1 MSKTN
6 VYLFIGENESA
17 KLTKLKNLK
26 TELLSEPCEEFNFEE
41 LYAKKLNLKT
51 LEESFLRLP
60 VNTQKRLLII
70 RGIGNLSKDCN
81 QKLISFIKK
90 PHPRLVLI
98 LEANT
103 PSAQINKITPYAQV
117 THFRKSKAYDVF
129 DLGRAIQ
136 SKNQAFALY
145 ILSDLLLRGVKPY
158 MLLGALIWQW
168 ERMQK
173 SLPRPK
179 INRGFEILLE
189 TDLNIKS
196 SRLKIDTALELL
208 VVKLSLLT

>member
-26 TELLSEPCEEFNFEE
+26 KELLSAHLQEFNLEE
-41 LYAKKLNLKT
+41 LYAKKLDLKT

-60 VNTQKRLLII
+60 VNTEKRLLII
-70 RGIGNLSKDCN
+70 RGIDNLSKDCN
-81 QKLISFIKK
+81 QKLVSFIKK
-90 PHPRLVLI
+90 PHPHLVII
-98 LEANT
+98 LEANA
-103 PSAQINKITPYAQV
+103 SNAQINKIAPYAQAM
-117 THFRKSKAYDVF
+117 HFRKSKAYDVF

-136 SKNQAFALY
+136 GKNQAFALY

-158 MLLGALIWQW
+158 MLLGGLIWQW

-173 SLPRPK
+173 SLSEPE

-196 SRLKIDTALELL
+196 GRLKISTALELL
-208 VVKLSLLT
+208 VVKLSLLV